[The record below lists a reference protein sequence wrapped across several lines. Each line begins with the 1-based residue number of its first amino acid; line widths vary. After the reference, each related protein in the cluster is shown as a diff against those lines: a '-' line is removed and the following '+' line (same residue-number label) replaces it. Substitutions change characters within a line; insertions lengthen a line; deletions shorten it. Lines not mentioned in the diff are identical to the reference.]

1 MGELKKQKAEV
12 LKKQLND
19 KELEECNYFRPITNN
34 KRSQIKN
41 DNQLDYVDKSG
52 QRRLN
57 RKKTPQ
63 AAEQEDENVGE
74 DEDEFNDIPEIDR

>member
-34 KRSQIKN
+34 KRS
-41 DNQLDYVDKSG
+41 
-52 QRRLN
+52 
-57 RKKTPQ
+57 
-63 AAEQEDENVGE
+63 
-74 DEDEFNDIPEIDR
+74 